1 MPLIPNKRPIWFMD
15 EKCWCYTKKMS
26 FYGSEVE
33 PSHKEAPTNMDENSS
48 SGSDTLNQIVIKR

>member
-1 MPLIPNKRPIWFMD
+1 MD

-48 SGSDTLNQIVIKR
+48 SGSDTLNQIAIKRWRPSFIKG